1 MTPITPH
8 SILRHELIGLNAK
21 VARAANQDLQGLRGK
36 VTDESRN
43 MLTLSNRR
51 GRFLVPKSVATFR
64 FELPDGTVVEV
75 DGYRLVGNPENRL
88 KTKVKRW

>member
-1 MTPITPH
+1 MSPITPH
-8 SILRHELIGLNAK
+8 NILRHELIGLNARI
-21 VARAANQDLQGLRGK
+21 ARAPNVDLKGLRGR

-43 MLTLSNRR
+43 MLTLSNRQ
-51 GRFLVPKSVATFR
+51 GRFLVPKNVATFR